1 MVFVVCL
8 LVNRVPFFF
17 FFASSNGSLVL
28 SCALQEVT
36 SKICFLREII
46 REKVGEMGYGRN
58 TGTVKLQNLSAPT
71 RERKEQDAKK
81 FSVY

>member
-1 MVFVVCL
+1 MFVGEPCS
-8 LVNRVPFFF
+8 FFF